1 MCIHIDI
8 FMHCALYVFY
18 EANKDDYISNRLY
31 DQLFILCIQ
40 NNIKC
45 GMYRGVSTSLPLC
58 RLQCLTIRRT
68 FHSKVFTAC
77 KKERNIFE
85 VLLNCKHIKDV
96 NN

>member
-45 GMYRGVSTSLPLC
+45 GMYLPTPLSSAMPND
-58 RLQCLTIRRT
+58 Q
-68 FHSKVFTAC
+68 K
-77 KKERNIFE
+77 NI
-85 VLLNCKHIKDV
+85 
-96 NN
+96 